1 MLDTVII
8 VPTYNSKITIVELVK
23 NILKIVRN
31 GKVFVIDDNSPDKT
45 AEEVRKYF
53 SKEKRVSLIVRK
65 GKGGRGSAILAGL
78 GEALKNNDF
87 KFFIEMDSDLCHDPK
102 FIPDLVNKCR
112 DYDVVVASRYLKRSI
127 NINWRL
133 KRKLFSKFVSSY
145 LKIILGIPITDYSN
159 GFRCYSRRS
168 LESIDFNR
176 IQAKGFFV
184 LTEIAYLLYK
194 RGARFAEVPI
204 TFKIHKKVNDSNL
217 NLNEIKESF
226 FAAIRLYNSNFG
238 KRENKLPTLG

>member
-1 MLDTVII
+1 MIDTAII
-8 VPTYNSKITIVELVK
+8 IPTYNSRITIVELVK
-23 NILKIVRN
+23 SILKIVKN

-45 AEEVRKYF
+45 ADEVRKYF
-53 SKEKRVSLIVRK
+53 GKEKRVAIIVRK
-65 GKGGRGSAILAGL
+65 GKGGRGSAVLAGFT
-78 GEALKNNDF
+78 EALKSKDF
-87 KFFIEMDSDLCHDPK
+87 KYFAEMDSDLCHDPK

-112 DYDVVVASRYLKRSI
+112 DNDVVVASRYLKRSV

-159 GFRCYSRRS
+159 GFRCYSRRA

-176 IQAKGFFV
+176 IEAKGFFV
-184 LTEIAYLLYK
+184 LTEIAYLLRN
-194 RGARFAEVPI
+194 RGAKFAEVPI
-204 TFKIHKKVNDSNL
+204 TFKIHEKVNDSNL

-238 KRENKLPTLG
+238 QRENKLPSLG